1 MPEYARL
8 YYRLPKGVYITYVSE
23 TSDAYVK
30 GIREND
36 IITAVNG
43 IAVTSIDEVNAV
55 KNQYMAGDQIT
66 LTVYRDGSYYDVAVK
81 LMDQAMQ

>member
-23 TSDAYVK
+23 TSDAYAK

-55 KNQYMAGDQIT
+55 KNQ
-66 LTVYRDGSYYDVAVK
+66 
-81 LMDQAMQ
+81 

>member
-1 MPEYARL
+1 M
-8 YYRLPKGVYITYVSE
+8 YITYVSE

-81 LMDQAMQ
+81 LMDQALQ

>member
-23 TSDAYVK
+23 ASDAYVK

-81 LMDQAMQ
+81 LMDQALQ